1 MEVFWYCRYWF
12 YVEIFITAGVH
23 LSVSGHSHE
32 YWSIGAIIKFFRNS
46 IAFYTIV
53 FNSCCFS
60 RAENNKVKRK
70 LYGLNEYKILTDLYS
85 SQSLLLRLASMNNDK
100 FIIHEVLI

>member
-70 LYGLNEYKILTDLYS
+70 LYGWNESTKTEPIFIRANLFY
-85 SQSLLLRLASMNNDK
+85 LLLRITINLLHMK
-100 FIIHEVLI
+100 C

>member
-46 IAFYTIV
+46 TAFYTIV

-70 LYGLNEYKILTDLYS
+70 LYGLNESTKS
-85 SQSLLLRLASMNNDK
+85 
-100 FIIHEVLI
+100 

>member
-60 RAENNKVKRK
+60 RAENNEW
-70 LYGLNEYKILTDLYS
+70 EYKNRTDLYS
-85 SQSLLLRLASMNNDK
+85 SQSLLLASTNNDK
-100 FIIHEVLI
+100 FIILEVLI